1 MVDRSAGLAI
11 LGVRDMTP
19 GTSFTGMHVDAEE
32 CGGRPHRWFVYW
44 SNGSGNRSSTTTD
57 RFGARTVSISRQFMT
72 SLGQPIGVLPYE
84 SRERNC
90 LRRH

>member
-44 SNGSGNRSSTTTD
+44 SNGSGNRVVNDDGQIWAADCINQSTVHDVVGPTD
-57 RFGARTVSISRQFMT
+57 RGAAV
-72 SLGQPIGVLPYE
+72 
-84 SRERNC
+84 
-90 LRRH
+90 